1 MRKGMKLLPVLGAL
15 LLVVAGCESSGDET
29 ASTNAGG
36 TTSATAPESGGNG
49 GVSSKEMAGPKPGTQ
64 EDLAV
69 NVGDRVY
76 FAFDKF
82 DLSPEARATLQKQ
95 AVWLRR
101 YPSVTVTV
109 EGHTDERGTREYN
122 LALGERRA
130 NAVRDYLAA
139 LGVDVSRIKTISYG
153 KERPVALGSNEEAWA
168 KNRRAVTVVT
178 GGPSVVSR

>member
-1 MRKGMKLLPVLGAL
+1 MRTGLKLLPILGVLL
-15 LLVVAGCESSGDET
+15 VVVAGCDSTGDES
-29 ASTNAGG
+29 ASMKTGG
-36 TTSATAPESGGNG
+36 MAATAPQSGANS
-49 GVSSKEMAGPKPGTQ
+49 GVSSSEMAGPKPGTQ

-76 FAFDKF
+76 FAFDKY

-130 NAVRDYLAA
+130 NSVRDYLVA
-139 LGVDVSRIKTISYG
+139 LGVDTSRIKTISYG
-153 KERPVALGSNEEAWA
+153 KERPVALGSTEEAWA

>member
-1 MRKGMKLLPVLGAL
+1 MRMRLKLLPLLGVLL
-15 LLVVAGCESSGDET
+15 IVAGCESTGEDT
-29 ASTNAGG
+29 ASMN
-36 TTSATAPESGGNG
+36 TSGSAATMPSSGGDSN
-49 GVSSKEMAGPKPGTQ
+49 VTSNQMAGPKPGTQ

-76 FAFDKF
+76 FGFDKF
-82 DLSPEARATLQKQ
+82 DLSGEARTTLQKQ

-101 YPSVTVTV
+101 YPSVTVSV

-139 LGVDVSRIKTISYG
+139 LGVDPSRIKTISYG
-153 KERPVALGSNEEAWA
+153 KERPVALGSNEDAWA